1 MALADRWLLP
11 DGIMELLPPQARQV
25 ELMRRKVLD
34 LYDSWGYD
42 LVMPP
47 IAEHLES
54 LLTGVGHDLDLN
66 TFKVTDGIS
75 GHTLGVRADMTPQV
89 ARIDAHRLRTEGPS
103 RLCYCGSVL
112 HTHPTNMLASRNP
125 VQLGAELYGHAGPD
139 SDVEVIALMLET
151 LSAVGVAGPI
161 SLDLGH
167 VAVFSR
173 LMRLCQLNQ
182 QQQADYQDMLQRKAL
197 PEIDRFVAALGLDD
211 RSTTWLQTLPRL
223 NGSVDVLARARDLFA
238 SDVELVRAV
247 DALDTLAQRVVLRCE
262 GVSTYFDLSE
272 LRGYHYH
279 TGVVFAAY
287 TPSYGQALAKGG
299 RYDNIGR
306 DFGRARPATGFS
318 ADLKTLIDLSAS
330 RPAANTNAVL
340 APAGE
345 DQTLQQAIRL
355 LRTSGERVVQQLDGE
370 ISEPGRFRR
379 QLVPK
384 GGDWVVIDL

>member
-66 TFKVTDGIS
+66 TFKVTDRIS

-112 HTHPTNMLASRNP
+112 HTHPANMLASRNP

-173 LMRLCQLNQ
+173 LMQLCQLNQ

-211 RSTTWLQTLPRL
+211 RSTLWLQALPRL

-238 SDVELVRAV
+238 SDVELVQAI
-247 DALDTLAQRVVLRCE
+247 DALDALAQRVVQRCE

>member
-66 TFKVTDGIS
+66 TFKVTDRIS

-112 HTHPTNMLASRNP
+112 HTHPANMLASRNP

-151 LSAVGVAGPI
+151 LSAVGVAGPV

-173 LMRLCQLNQ
+173 LMQLCQLNQ